1 MNWLKNTFKWQA
13 SIIHG
18 EWWMCSLH
26 ANTINFFYSSLYF
39 LLKHITLSYGG
50 FNTVSKLYGGD
61 PCSALLFPGASL
73 IMQYHNSLHSQSLLG
88 STSRRDYQTAQ
99 PHNTIRR
106 HKKNKTKQNQLM
118 CTLSSFPPLV
128 LRRFRKFFHTH
139 GPIPRSALTSLLMQQ
154 NEETEG
160 DWREEEVMRRSG
172 QRRDKPPGSF

>member
-1 MNWLKNTFKWQA
+1 
-13 SIIHG
+13 
-18 EWWMCSLH
+18 MCSLH

-73 IMQYHNSLHSQSLLG
+73 IMQYHNSLHSRSLLG
-88 STSRRDYQTAQ
+88 STSCRDYQTAQ

-106 HKKNKTKQNQLM
+106 HKKKQNKTKPTNVHPEQF
-118 CTLSSFPPLV
+118 SPLV

-160 DWREEEVMRRSG
+160 D
-172 QRRDKPPGSF
+172 

>member
-1 MNWLKNTFKWQA
+1 
-13 SIIHG
+13 
-18 EWWMCSLH
+18 MCSLH

-73 IMQYHNSLHSQSLLG
+73 IMQYHNSLHSRSLLG
-88 STSRRDYQTAQ
+88 STSCRDYQTAQ

-118 CTLSSFPPLV
+118 CTLSSFPPSSSDAFANSST
-128 LRRFRKFFHTH
+128 RTD
-139 GPIPRSALTSLLMQQ
+139 RS
-154 NEETEG
+154 
-160 DWREEEVMRRSG
+160 
-172 QRRDKPPGSF
+172 PGVHSRPC